1 MDASDLAVVARVR
14 AGDRETFRVL
24 VERHS
29 RSAFRLACRLTGH
42 EQDAEDIVQETFL
55 KAFRQ
60 FGRVEL
66 ARKETDPAMKK
77 RIVERLSLM
86 RSKDAT
92 DYMME
97 IIGK

>member
-1 MDASDLAVVARVR
+1 VVARVR
-14 AGDRETFRVL
+14 ADDRARAGDREAFRIL

-55 KAFRQ
+55 KAFRL

-66 ARKETDPAMKK
+66 ARKETDPAK
-77 RIVERLSLM
+77 
-86 RSKDAT
+86 
-92 DYMME
+92 
-97 IIGK
+97 